1 MSQQAPGTE
10 VEIDDEIIIALSDYF
25 DGTLSPD
32 KKREV
37 EEKIKTDPAWKA
49 AHDEMLDTKSPSA
62 LSGLQ
67 KARAPASFA
76 EDVTGTIYKRS
87 GGRLFGKRTF
97 GDRVPFMPI
106 LVLAMILLVVL
117 AYVLWTSQTGSLKVQ
132 KDATEKGP
140 GSAVID
146 TP

>member
-1 MSQQAPGTE
+1 MSHAAPD
-10 VEIDDEIIIALSDYF
+10 VDIDDEIIVALSDYF

-37 EEKIKTDPAWKA
+37 EKKIETDPTWKR
-49 AHDEMLDTKSPSA
+49 AHAEMLDTKSPSA

-67 KARAPASFA
+67 KARAPATFA
-76 EDVTGTIYKRS
+76 DDVTGTIHKRS
-87 GGRLFGKRTF
+87 GGRLFGKKTF
-97 GDRVPFMPI
+97 GDRVPFMAI

-117 AYVLWTSQTGSLKVQ
+117 AYILWTSQTGSLKVQ
-132 KDATEKGP
+132 KDRAETQP

-146 TP
+146 KP

>member
-1 MSQQAPGTE
+1 MSEAINTDD
-10 VEIDDEIIIALSDYF
+10 IDDAIIIALSDYF

-32 KKREV
+32 QKREI
-37 EEKIKTDPAWKA
+37 EEKITTDPTWKA
-49 AHDEMLDTKSPSA
+49 AHDEMLDTKAPSA

-67 KARAPASFA
+67 KARAPVTFA
-76 EDVTGTIYKRS
+76 EDVTGTIHKRS
-87 GGRLFGKRTF
+87 GGRLFGKKTF
-97 GDRVPFMPI
+97 GDRVPFIPI

-117 AYVLWTSQTGSLKVQ
+117 GYILWTSTTGSLKVQ
-132 KDATEKGP
+132 KDTPETQP

>member
-1 MSQQAPGTE
+1 MSEPATDD
-10 VEIDDEIIIALSDYF
+10 IDDEIIIALSDYF
-25 DGTLSPD
+25 DGTLSAD

-76 EDVTGTIYKRS
+76 EDVTGTIHKRS
-87 GGRLFGKRTF
+87 AGRFFGKKTF
-97 GDRVPFMPI
+97 GDRVPFMAI
-106 LVLAMILLVVL
+106 LVLAMLLIVVL
-117 AYVLWTSQTGSLKVQ
+117 AYILWTSQTGSLKVH
-132 KDATEKGP
+132 KDTAPTQP
-140 GSAVID
+140 GSGVVD
-146 TP
+146 KP